1 MATKKDFQFK
11 ITRRL
16 PGTMARSGV
25 ITTPHGTIKTP
36 AFIVVGT
43 KATVKAMI
51 PEQVADTGAQAVL
64 ANAYHLFLRPG
75 HKLVDEAGGVAKFM
89 NWHGPTFTDSGGFQ
103 VMSLGV
109 GYKKVLSMESDI
121 YDEEASMA
129 RKGERMA
136 HIDDDGVTFK
146 SHLDGKKHRFTPE
159 KSMQIQHSLGADI
172 MFAFDECTALLNTYA
187 YQKESLKRT
196 HEWAK
201 RCIVEHDKLTE
212 LRKNKPYQA
221 LFGVVQGAQYE
232 DLRRESAK
240 FLSTLDFDGF
250 GLGGAFEK
258 KQLATIV
265 RWMNEELPEDKPRH
279 LLGIS
284 EPDDMFAAVEQGV
297 DTFDCVSPTRVGRNG
312 SLYTPDGRIN
322 ILNAKYR
329 QDFAP
334 LSDECKCYT
343 CQNYTKAY
351 LHHLFR
357 AKEMLAATLASIH
370 NEYFIIQLVNDMRK
384 SINNHTFFEFRD
396 KWLAR
401 YYNK

>member
-1 MATKKDFQFK
+1 MSKQFNFTITKK
-11 ITRRL
+11 L
-16 PGTMARSGV
+16 PGSMVRAGT
-25 ITTPHGTIKTP
+25 ITTPHGQIKTP

-43 KATVKAMI
+43 KATVKALI
-51 PEQVADTGAQAVL
+51 PEQVVSTGAQAVL

-75 HKLVDEAGGVAKFM
+75 HKLVDEAGGLGKFM
-89 NWHGPTFTDSGGFQ
+89 NWSGPTFTDSGGFQ

-109 GYKKVLSMESDI
+109 GYKKVLSMESEI

-129 RKGERMA
+129 KPGKRMA
-136 HIDDDGVTFK
+136 TVDEDGVTFK

-159 KSMQIQHSLGADI
+159 KSMQIQHGLGADI
-172 MFAFDECTALLNTYA
+172 MFAFDECTALLNSYV

-196 HEWAK
+196 HEWAI
-201 RCIVEHDKLTE
+201 RCINEHDRLTKE
-212 LRKNKPYQA
+212 RKNKPYQA

-240 FLSTLDFDGF
+240 FLGDLPFDGY

-258 KQLATIV
+258 KQLPTIV
-265 RWMNEELPEDKPRH
+265 RWMNEELPEGKPKH

-312 SLYTPDGRIN
+312 SLYTLDGRVN
-322 ILNAKYR
+322 IMNVKYR
-329 QDFAP
+329 HDFTP
-334 LSDECKCYT
+334 VSDECSCYT
-343 CQNYTKAY
+343 CQNFTRAY
-351 LHHLFR
+351 IHHLFR

-370 NEYFIIQLVNDMRK
+370 NEYFIVQLVASMRK
-384 SINNHTFFEFRD
+384 AIINGTFFDFKD
-396 KWLAR
+396 SWLKR
-401 YYNK
+401 YYKK